1 MRRAVTILGC
11 VLLVLAVLR
20 WAGLDWRICVGPR
33 GSCVLMHEVLQ
44 APAARGGL
52 KA

>member
-1 MRRAVTILGC
+1 MLKTFKALGC

-33 GSCVLMHEVLQ
+33 GSCVLVHEVLQ

-52 KA
+52 RS